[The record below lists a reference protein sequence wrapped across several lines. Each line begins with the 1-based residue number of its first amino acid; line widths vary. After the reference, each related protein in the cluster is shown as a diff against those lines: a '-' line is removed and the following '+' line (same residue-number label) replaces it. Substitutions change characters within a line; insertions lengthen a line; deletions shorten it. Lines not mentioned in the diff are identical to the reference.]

1 MFLNRSLATVK
12 SDISTQSDAVMKSAV
27 GSLSSTETH
36 QVFRFTL
43 ARSSSV
49 NLLAAG
55 VTADVNIAIVR
66 DEQQSNDGG
75 GL

>member
-27 GSLSSTETH
+27 GALSSTESH

-43 ARSSSV
+43 TRSSSV
-49 NLLAAG
+49 NLLATG
-55 VTADVNIAIVR
+55 VTADVNIEIVR